1 MSLGPVEYALFAFD
15 GNRFT
20 GAIAPALVDLVESG
34 TVRIIDL
41 SFITKDADGSV
52 LTLELA
58 DLPPEASD
66 PFAALDY
73 EVDDLLT
80 EDDLLAEAE
89 LLPPDTSAAVVV
101 WENLWA
107 RRLADAVRAAGGTLV
122 DQGRVDPA
130 LAEAAMAL
138 HLADTGTPATTEGA

>member
-20 GAIAPALVDLVESG
+20 GAIVPALVDLVEAG

-52 LTLELA
+52 LTLELEELPA
-58 DLPPEASD
+58 D
-66 PFAALDY
+66 AADAFSVLDH
-73 EVDDLLT
+73 EVDDLLND
-80 EDDLLAEAE
+80 DDLLAEAE
-89 LLPPDTSAAVVV
+89 VLPPGTSAAVVV

-107 RRLADAVRAAGGTLV
+107 TRLADAVRAAGGSLV
-122 DQGRVDPA
+122 DQGRVDPE

-138 HLADTGTPATTEGA
+138 HLADHQ

>member
-20 GAIAPALVDLVESG
+20 GAIVPALVDLVEAG

-52 LTLELA
+52 LTLELEELPA
-58 DLPPEASD
+58 D
-66 PFAALDY
+66 AADAFSVLDH
-73 EVDDLLT
+73 EVDDLLND
-80 EDDLLAEAE
+80 DDLLAEAE
-89 LLPPDTSAAVVV
+89 VLPPGTSAAVVV
-101 WENLWA
+101 WENLGA
-107 RRLADAVRAAGGTLV
+107 KRLADAVRAAGGSLV
-122 DQGRVDPA
+122 DQGRVDPE

-138 HLADTGTPATTEGA
+138 HLADHQ

>member
-20 GAIAPALVDLVESG
+20 GAIVPALVDLVEAG

-52 LTLELA
+52 LTLELEELPA
-58 DLPPEASD
+58 D
-66 PFAALDY
+66 AADAFSVLDH
-73 EVDDLLT
+73 EVDDLLND
-80 EDDLLAEAE
+80 DDLLAEAE
-89 LLPPDTSAAVVV
+89 VLPPGTSAAVVV

-107 RRLADAVRAAGGTLV
+107 KRLADAVRAAGGTLV
-122 DQGRVDPA
+122 DHGRVDPA

-138 HLADTGTPATTEGA
+138 HLADLQ

>member
-20 GAIAPALVDLVESG
+20 GAIVPALVDLVEAG

-52 LTLELA
+52 LTLELEELPA
-58 DLPPEASD
+58 D
-66 PFAALDY
+66 AADAFSVLDH
-73 EVDDLLT
+73 EVDDLLND
-80 EDDLLAEAE
+80 DDLLAEAE
-89 LLPPDTSAAVVV
+89 VLPPGTSAAVVV

-107 RRLADAVRAAGGTLV
+107 KRLADAVRAAGGSLV
-122 DQGRVDPA
+122 DQGRVDPE

-138 HLADTGTPATTEGA
+138 HLADHQ